1 MSRLVKPDCIHIT
14 GSGIGGYRCDYQLQG
29 SWDEKYMDD
38 EVARLLPICEN
49 CLALYIEDYGP
60 EAAEI
65 LQDRLLNP
73 ENYLTEIPRG
83 REPPSQPQNPVD
95 SEPDSDDEPLSW
107 PSEVPVMT
115 LREYLAM

>member
-1 MSRLVKPDCIHIT
+1 LVKPDCIHIT
-14 GSGIGGYRCDYQLQG
+14 GSGVGGYRCDYELQG
-29 SWDEKYMDD
+29 SWDEKYMED

-49 CLALYIEDYGP
+49 CLASYTDDYGP

-83 REPPSQPQNPVD
+83 REPPSVD
-95 SEPDSDDEPLSW
+95 LETEPSQDFDDEPLSW

-115 LREYLAM
+115 LREYLTM

>member
-1 MSRLVKPDCIHIT
+1 MSRLVKPDCIHIS
-14 GSGIGGYRCDYQLQG
+14 GSGVGGYRCDYQLQG

-49 CLALYIEDYGP
+49 CLASYTEDRGL

-73 ENYLTEIPRG
+73 QNYLTEIPRG
-83 REPPSQPQNPVD
+83 REPSEKVSSEPEPSQD
-95 SEPDSDDEPLSW
+95 FDDEPLSW

>member
-1 MSRLVKPDCIHIT
+1 MVKPDCIHIS
-14 GSGIGGYRCDYQLQG
+14 GSGVGGYRCDYQLQG

-49 CLALYIEDYGP
+49 CLASYTEDRGL

-73 ENYLTEIPRG
+73 QNYLTEIPCG
-83 REPPSQPQNPVD
+83 REPSEKFHLNPSHHK
-95 SEPDSDDEPLSW
+95 
-107 PSEVPVMT
+107 T
-115 LREYLAM
+115 LMMNLVVAFGSSRFDAS